1 MIISRK
7 FILKGRVQGVGFRFF
22 TTKNA
27 NALGITGYVKNL
39 ANGNV
44 EVYAKGEEQK
54 IDKFKAKLIKGNSF
68 SRVEDIEEYKV
79 DEEDISNDS
88 FHVRYKN

>member
-27 NALGITGYVKNL
+27 NALGIKGSVKNL
-39 ANGNV
+39 TNGNV
-44 EVYAKGEEQK
+44 EVFAKGEEDK

-68 SRVEDIEEYKV
+68 SRVEDIEEYKI
-79 DEEDISNDS
+79 DEENINDDN
-88 FHVRYKN
+88 FHVRY